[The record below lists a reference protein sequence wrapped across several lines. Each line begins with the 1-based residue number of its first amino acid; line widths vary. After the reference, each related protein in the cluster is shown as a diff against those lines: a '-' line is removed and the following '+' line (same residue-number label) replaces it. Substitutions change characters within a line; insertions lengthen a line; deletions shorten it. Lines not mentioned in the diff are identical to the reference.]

1 MTKRKPIDIIEIRRR
16 VKKDENES
24 VDWTFGAFSSAE
36 RATEYVKAN
45 GLQLVKDYARGHAKN
60 KLFFAVLE
68 LRVDDPIW
76 DGPIAQVALDLNGE
90 KTYWFRD

>member
-1 MTKRKPIDIIEIRRR
+1 MTKRKPIYIIEIRRR

-24 VDWTFGAFSSAE
+24 VGWTFGAFSSVE
-36 RATEYVKAN
+36 RAAKYVKVN

-68 LRVDDPIW
+68 LRVDDPMW
-76 DGPIAQVALDLNGE
+76 DGSIAEVALDLEG
-90 KTYWFRD
+90 KATYWFGI